1 MTKRI
6 VRSWDVFETL
16 IARRC
21 GAPHA
26 IFEHMAATLGDD
38 FPTSRVKAEGAAREL
53 NAEISLEDIYDQ
65 LRTARAWTAAQR
77 QTAMELEL
85 RLELEN
91 VIPVAEN
98 MARVRD
104 GDVLVSDMYL
114 SPEFILRLLRTAG
127 LDRDV
132 RLFVSTNG
140 KGDGSIWRRL
150 RNDHFILK
158 HTGDDPVRD
167 FLRPLTKLVPA
178 VLTDA
183 SLETAWERLLRF
195 NGAPALGAYV
205 REMRL
210 RVADRDPATRTL
222 RKSQIEGNFPL
233 LLLASAALM
242 SWCRA
247 QGVRK
252 ALMASRDC
260 VLWSPLAERV
270 ARRAGDGVAV
280 EYFLIS
286 RVAALR
292 GSASYLEYARRRIT
306 PDSVVVDL
314 SMTGVSLAGLADR
327 LGIADVRAFV
337 LAWHQSAAK
346 SLYGDAFRSS
356 AKVRIESLL
365 AEVAHGDFEAF
376 NQALTPSVH
385 DVAETNGDVRVT
397 YGSENRA
404 RPVIDAIGIQNDTFA
419 KLVDEVPDA
428 VLDEA
433 LSLAQGTRLVFLVR
447 ECERHASTFETIVT
461 RASPG
466 AALPN
471 DPNGIALN
479 LGYTKRSSI
488 AAAGARAVSRAV
500 RPLFRPGSSMH
511 RYGKILPIVLRALK
525 RAPR

>member
-1 MTKRI
+1 MIKRI
-6 VRSWDVFETL
+6 VRSWDVFDTV

-26 IFEHMAATLGDD
+26 IFELMAAALGDD
-38 FPTSRVKAEGAAREL
+38 FPASRVRAEGAARAL
-53 NAEISLEDIYDQ
+53 KAEVSLEDIYDH
-65 LRTARAWTAAQR
+65 LRSARGWSADQR
-77 QTAMELEL
+77 QAAMELEL
-85 RLELEN
+85 RLELDN

-98 MARVRD
+98 LARVRD

-114 SPEFILRLLRTAG
+114 PHEFILRLLRTAG
-127 LDRDV
+127 LARDV

-150 RNDHFILK
+150 RNDYLILK

-167 FLRPLTKLVPA
+167 FLRPLTKFVPA
-178 VLTDA
+178 ALTDA
-183 SLETAWERLLRF
+183 SFETAWERLLRC

-210 RVADRDPATRTL
+210 RMVDRDPASRTL
-222 RKSQIEGNFPL
+222 RKAQIEGNFPL
-233 LLLASAALM
+233 LLLASAALV

-270 ARRAGDGVAV
+270 ARRAGDGLAV

-286 RVAALR
+286 RVAALK
-292 GSASYLEYARRRIT
+292 GSASYLEYARRRMT
-306 PDSVVVDL
+306 PDAVVVDL
-314 SMTGVSLAGLADR
+314 SMTGVSLAGLAER

-346 SLYGDAFRSS
+346 TLYGDAFRSS
-356 AKVRIESLL
+356 SKVRIESLL
-365 AEVAHGDFEAF
+365 AEVAHADFEAF
-376 NQALTPSVH
+376 NQALKPSVH
-385 DVAETNGDVRVT
+385 DVVETIGGVSVT
-397 YGSENRA
+397 YGSENRSRA
-404 RPVIDAIGIQNDTFA
+404 VIDAIGIQNDTFA
-419 KLVDEVPDA
+419 GLLDQVPDA

-479 LGYTKRSSI
+479 LGYAKRNSI
-488 AAAGARAVSRAV
+488 AAAFAKAASRLV

-511 RYGKILPIVLRALK
+511 QYGKILPIVLRTLK
-525 RAPR
+525 REPR